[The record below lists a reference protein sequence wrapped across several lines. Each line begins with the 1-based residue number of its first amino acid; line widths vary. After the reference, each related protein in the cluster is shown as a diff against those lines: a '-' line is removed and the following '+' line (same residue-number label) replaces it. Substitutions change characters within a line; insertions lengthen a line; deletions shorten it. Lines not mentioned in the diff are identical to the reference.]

1 MKFYILQLSGKPY
14 SIAILKPLQNHYYR
28 VIDKV
33 LRGH

>member
-1 MKFYILQLSGKPY
+1 MKFYILQLSAKLY
-14 SIAILKPLQNHYYR
+14 SIAIWKPLQYHYYY